1 MCLVNLFNFNGTFNA
16 KTGIVADMVE
26 IHYFAAARAAAG
38 VSHEQI
44 AAPATLGEL
53 LDTVAAEH
61 SGTTEAG
68 MSLGEV
74 LDRCTFLVDGKN
86 AERAASLTGATR
98 VDVLPPFAGG

>member
-1 MCLVNLFNFNGTFNA
+1 MCLVNLSNFNGTFNA

-38 VSHEQI
+38 VSHELVD
-44 AAPATLGEL
+44 APATLGEL
-53 LDTVAAEH
+53 LNELATTH
-61 SGTTEAG
+61 TGTTEAG

-74 LDRCTFLVDGKN
+74 LERCTFLVDGN
-86 AERAASLTGATR
+86 AERAATLEGATR

>member
-1 MCLVNLFNFNGTFNA
+1 MCLVNLSNFNGTFNA

-38 VSHEQI
+38 VSHELVD
-44 AAPATLGEL
+44 APATLGEL
-53 LDTVAAEH
+53 LNELTTTH
-61 SGTTEAG
+61 TGTTEAG

-74 LDRCTFLVDGKN
+74 LERCTFLVDGKN
-86 AERAASLTGATR
+86 AERAATLEGATR